1 MTNDTTAGKPSV
13 LFVCVKNGGKSQ
25 MAAGLMTKRAGDT
38 ITVESAGTKPGSAVN
53 GLSAESLAEVG
64 VDISHNT
71 PKPVTEQMVR
81 AADLVVTL
89 GREAH
94 VDEVPGTAFEN
105 WDTDEPSERGIDGIE
120 RMRLVRDDIARRVDD
135 LHHRLTAAS

>member
-1 MTNDTTAGKPSV
+1 M
-13 LFVCVKNGGKSQ
+13 
-25 MAAGLMTKRAGDT
+25 
-38 ITVESAGTKPGSAVN
+38 N

-71 PKPVTEQMVR
+71 PKAITEDMVR
-81 AADLVVTL
+81 GADIVVTL

-94 VDEVPGTAFEN
+94 VDEVPGTAFDN

-135 LHHRLTAAS
+135 LHDRLTAQQP